1 MIGTEG
7 RPALGAD
14 REPRLRIGEVARQT
28 GVTPRT
34 LRYWQEIGLLEP
46 FAHRGGGER
55 LYSVAELERV
65 THIRELQDLLGL
77 TLAEIHDVL
86 ASEDAVERARRA
98 ARADAP
104 TPKRLRLLADA
115 IEANARLLERINER
129 LGRLTDF
136 RDECAARGERM
147 KTRRQD
153 LASGVPEPARRR
165 PAAARPK
172 G

>member
-1 MIGTEG
+1 MTVTQGT
-7 RPALGAD
+7 GAVGSD
-14 REPRLRIGEVARQT
+14 REPRLRIGEVAKQT

-46 FAHRGGGER
+46 FAHRGGER

-115 IEANARLLERINER
+115 IEANARLLDRISER
-129 LGRLTDF
+129 LGRLTEF

-147 KTRRQD
+147 KARRAELEASAGEPTRRR
-153 LASGVPEPARRR
+153 ASPP
-165 PAAARPK
+165 RPK

>member
-1 MIGTEG
+1 MTVTQGT
-7 RPALGAD
+7 GAVGSD
-14 REPRLRIGEVARQT
+14 REPRLRIGEVAKQT

-55 LYSVAELERV
+55 LYSVAELDRV

-104 TPKRLRLLADA
+104 TPRRLRLLADA
-115 IEANARLLERINER
+115 IEANARLLDRINER

-147 KTRRQD
+147 KARRGE
-153 LASGVPEPARRR
+153 LESGAGERTRRR
-165 PAAARPK
+165 PPAQRPK
-172 G
+172 S